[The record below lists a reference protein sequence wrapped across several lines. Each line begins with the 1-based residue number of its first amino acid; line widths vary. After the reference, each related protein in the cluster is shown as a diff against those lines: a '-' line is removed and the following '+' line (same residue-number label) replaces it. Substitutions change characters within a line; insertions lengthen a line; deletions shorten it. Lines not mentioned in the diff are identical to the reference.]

1 LFLCGF
7 LSYTEKLLLFTGKGM
22 NISGNCI
29 SCCEEDAGEQNYQ
42 DVDVCAKKKPLK
54 FHNLNGL
61 TIKVSYIMT
70 LLQK

>member
-1 LFLCGF
+1 
-7 LSYTEKLLLFTGKGM
+7 M